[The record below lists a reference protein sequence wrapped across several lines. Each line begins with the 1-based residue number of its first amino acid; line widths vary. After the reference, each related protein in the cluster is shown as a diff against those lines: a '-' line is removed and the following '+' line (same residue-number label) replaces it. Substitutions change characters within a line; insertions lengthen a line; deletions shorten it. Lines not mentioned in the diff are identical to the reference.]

1 MKVRKFLKKRR
12 RFVAIGLAV
21 LQLASIGAVSVNAA
35 ESSSLPKDELIAGI
49 SKEDPGF
56 DYGTFGQDYV
66 AGQEYYYLENR
77 YVKTLIGAEKG
88 ENNAAGPYS
97 AGAIMDAV
105 SKHDNRENL
114 DWTHFLFRD
123 SMSSWDPGASSL
135 NLTNLKVEGKT
146 VVGTGAS
153 AENPNIQGKVTYSIL
168 ENTPLIKIQIDLSN
182 TGAEDYQGYFNYM
195 VDPDESREQES
206 YVPGVGWVG
215 GYSKDVVTDHKWT
228 DTYIFEGSSTA
239 YSGKTA
245 HAILWD
251 EKDGVP
257 SGLANCGNTFGIWYD
272 ASMKAGENKTLTF
285 YHLAHQPGTVEAPY
299 SEAEY
304 WAKVVRGEIKAEDY
318 DVVTGT
324 VTDENGLPLS
334 GVDIACQYA
343 VGDHIGENAANAVT
357 DESGEYSM
365 RLKRDVYTL
374 TASVPGY
381 EQDSQSVDLNEQVS
395 PKADIVLAPLNGAR
409 ILDSTSLKKFGG
421 LIEGKIGD
429 YTMENGALNL
439 AVAKGTSDQ
448 QLKNSSAG
456 RILDIAVNGK
466 ADAMDWIFTSWIS
479 DVKPHLNTVDGI
491 SAGYSFNQLDTRFD
505 KFEVVS
511 QSKEK
516 IVLKATGIYHHDLEK
531 SPDAKAEGE
540 IEQIITMEKGNP
552 YIEVETSIRNV
563 SGDTLQLYV
572 GDAMDTDVNP
582 QQTYAPG
589 IGEIENAPY
598 VDEKPSQPW
607 MAQCDDGGMQLYSFL
622 YEDDFDVNVFGSNA
636 WIMGYA
642 PVTLENEDTFTY
654 NRQII
659 ALDTEGYEKPY
670 QAMDAY
676 YNAYKNGLKA
686 NMEVYDG
693 DIQKGDIFPVKITV
707 NNSAETPVT
716 DLKVSLDLPYQ
727 MMHMGE
733 AAITIPEI
741 PANGSKTVEF
751 SVLALEGGR
760 GMMKADVS
768 MGTDVSIKFS
778 QALSISGEGHYAG
791 DDHTHSTNSD
801 GKGTVRQNVDSAY
814 EDKMLSWLYSTDH
827 NVVTQKAETE
837 AETKRHNGKFISI
850 TGTEISSPGFGH
862 ALAYGVGDAVPE
874 YRVGKEVNGKVLTWQ
889 DIINSVNEDGGL
901 FYVAHPN
908 YPGIV
913 FSDPYGIREYTGI
926 EVWNGFYHA
935 LDADKG
941 VNTFAFDYWDDVNRR
956 GEKKYFGIA
965 NSDGHSYGKMG
976 DPYIK
981 TEMNSLTYEN
991 IQEILGNGSYYG
1003 SNGPELR
1010 YDIEGVGMGETLNIK
1025 QNGKVDF
1032 NITAFDPNYDLVNVK
1047 LIKNTITGD
1056 TDGKSEVV
1064 FNKDLK
1070 GEGLREFKT
1079 TLSLD
1084 VKPNEFYRIE
1094 VVSEKGTTGDG
1105 GKGMGQGQGFA
1116 YSNPIWIGSSEK
1128 SNATDI
1134 KKITYEDG
1142 EVIETVGDN
1151 TVIDVNGTFS
1161 IDKLNIE
1168 VSDGATVSAEMVK
1181 ETNGTLDTAAAVNI
1195 TVTAEDGTKDVKT
1208 VFLIQDGG
1216 EIVSEITA
1224 LETVEVETQKGSI
1237 PQLPQTVK
1245 ATFNDGITKDV
1256 AVVWNEITEDMVAQ
1270 PGKVTV
1276 EGTVAETEIKAKAVV
1291 TVVETDDHSKTEIKN
1306 AKEATCTEEGYTGDK
1321 VCVICGKVVE
1331 KGQIIEKKSHDYLNG
1346 KCTICGAS
1354 DPNYK
1359 PTEPTDPSN
1368 PSDGDTDSPQT
1379 GKNSNMALWVASL
1392 FVSGAGVFGMTV
1404 YSRKRKATK

>member
-1 MKVRKFLKKRR
+1 MKARQFFKKRR
-12 RFVAIGLAV
+12 RFVAAGLAV
-21 LQLASIGAVSVNAA
+21 LQLASIGAVSVSAA
-35 ESSSLPKDELIAGI
+35 ETLSLPKDEVVAGI
-49 SKEDPGF
+49 SSEDPGF
-56 DYGTFGQDYV
+56 DYGTYGQDYV
-66 AGQEYYYLENR
+66 TGQEYYYLENSF
-77 YVKTLIGAEKG
+77 VKTLIGPKKG
-88 ENNAAGPYS
+88 ANNAAGPFS
-97 AGAIMDAV
+97 NGAIMDAV
-105 SKHDNRENL
+105 AKSSNRENL
-114 DWTHFLFRD
+114 DWTQFLFD
-123 SMSSWDPGASSL
+123 SKMGAWNYNAPSLSLDTLEVQGNTIVGKGASTA
-135 NLTNLKVEGKT
+135 N
-146 VVGTGAS
+146 A
-153 AENPNIQGKVTYSIL
+153 NIQGEVTYSIVK
-168 ENTPLIKIQIDLSN
+168 NTPLIKIQVDVSN
-182 TGAEDYQGYFNYM
+182 TGSEDYQGYFNYM
-195 VDPDESREQES
+195 IDPDESREQES
-206 YVPGVGWVG
+206 YVPGVGWV
-215 GYSKDVVTDHKWT
+215 SKTSTKILTNHEWT

-257 SGLANCGNTFGIWYD
+257 SGLANCSNTFGIWYD
-272 ASMKAGENKTLTF
+272 ASMKAGESKTLTF
-285 YHLAHQPGTVEAPY
+285 YHLAHQPGAVEAPY
-299 SEAEY
+299 SEAEF

-324 VTDENGLPLS
+324 VTDENGLPIS
-334 GVDIACQYA
+334 GADIACQYA
-343 VGDHIGENAANAVT
+343 VGEHIGENAANAVT
-357 DESGEYSM
+357 NESGEYSM
-365 RLKRDVYTL
+365 RLKRDVYTM

-381 EQDSQSVDLNEQVS
+381 EERSQSVDLTQQVS
-395 PKADIVLAPLNGAR
+395 PKADIVLPPLNGAR
-409 ILDSTSLKKFGG
+409 ILESTSLKKFGG
-421 LIEGKIGD
+421 LVEGKIGD

-439 AVAKGTSDQ
+439 SLAKGTSDQ

-456 RILDIAVNGK
+456 RILDIEVNGK

-479 DVKPHLNTVDGI
+479 DVKPENDAN
-491 SAGYSFNQLDTRFD
+491 AGSSFNQLDTQFD

-552 YIEVETSIRNV
+552 YIEIETSIRNV

-598 VDEKPSQPW
+598 IDEKPDQPW
-607 MAQCDDGGMQLYSFL
+607 MAQCDDSGLQLYSFL
-622 YEDDFDVNVFGSNA
+622 YEDSFDVNVFGSNA

-642 PVTLENEDTFTY
+642 PVTLESEDTFTY
-654 NRQII
+654 NRQIVV
-659 ALDTEGYEKPY
+659 LDTEGYEKPY

-686 NMEVYDG
+686 DIEVYEG
-693 DIQKGDIFPVKITV
+693 DVQKGDIFPVKITV
-707 NNSAETPVT
+707 NNSAETPVK

-733 AAITIPEI
+733 STITIPEI
-741 PANGSKTVEF
+741 PANSSKTVEF

-768 MGTDVSIKFS
+768 RGTDVSIKFS

-801 GKGTVRQNVDSAY
+801 GKGTIRQNVDSAY

-827 NVVTQKAETE
+827 NAVTQKAETE

-850 TGTEISSPGFGH
+850 TGTEISSPGKGH

-889 DIINSVNEDGGL
+889 DIVDSVNEDGGL

-935 LDADKG
+935 MDADKN

-956 GEKKYFGIA
+956 GDKKYFGIA

-1056 TDGKSEVV
+1056 TDGKSEVI
-1064 FNKDLK
+1064 FNEDLK
-1070 GEGLREFKT
+1070 DQGLKEFKT

-1134 KKITYEDG
+1134 KKITYEGG
-1142 EVIETVGDN
+1142 EVIETTGGN
-1151 TVIDVNGTFS
+1151 KVIDVNGTFS
-1161 IDKLNIE
+1161 IDKLKVE
-1168 VSDGATVSAEMVK
+1168 VSDGATVSTEMVK
-1181 ETNGTLDTAAAVNI
+1181 ETKGSLDTATAVNI
-1195 TVTAEDGTKDVKT
+1195 IVTAEDGTKDVET
-1208 VFLIQDGG
+1208 VFLMQED
-1216 EIVSEITA
+1216 EETVPEITA
-1224 LETVEVETQKGSI
+1224 LETVEVETQKGSV

-1245 ATFNDGITKDV
+1245 ATFNDGTTKDV
-1256 AVVWNEITEDMVAQ
+1256 AVVWDEITQDMVAQ
-1270 PGKVTV
+1270 PGEVTI
-1276 EGTVAETEIKAKAVV
+1276 EGTVTGTAIKAKAIV
-1291 TVVETDDHSKTEIKN
+1291 TVVETDNHSKTEIKN

-1331 KGQIIEKKSHDYLNG
+1331 KGQIIEKKAHDYQEG
-1346 KCTICGAS
+1346 KCTVCGAI
-1354 DPNYK
+1354 DPNYV
-1359 PTEPTDPSN
+1359 PVDPTDPTDPTN
-1368 PSDGDTDSPQT
+1368 PDNGDTDSPQT
-1379 GKNSNMALWVASL
+1379 GDSSNMAAWIALLFAS
-1392 FVSGAGVFGMTV
+1392 GVGVLGTV
-1404 YSRKRKATK
+1404 YSKKKKSE